1 MTITNK
7 ETLVRHIDKTAS
19 VCIQKNAKMLSNL
32 TQDVKSYLEEGWH
45 VGSAKMV
52 DGLQS
57 SEHGSPT
64 QTLEVILTDV
74 EHRGPDK

>member
-1 MTITNK
+1 
-7 ETLVRHIDKTAS
+7 
-19 VCIQKNAKMLSNL
+19 MLSNL
-32 TQDVKSYLEEGWH
+32 IQDIKSYLEEGWH
-45 VGSAKMV
+45 VRSAKMV

-74 EHRGPDK
+74 EHGGPDK